1 MTDVQVASTP
11 KHASIADTARVAAT
25 VLAPVIARGVI
36 VRRPRLTGLLA
47 RTGADR
53 RAMRTLRRIRER
65 YGPGPVRLRI
75 PARPLTLVLDADEAR
90 RVLEQAPAPFSPANR
105 EKIGALAHFQPE
117 GVLISRGRARDARRA
132 FNERALD
139 TSAPV
144 HHLAGP
150 ILASVSELGGALRE
164 RDPLVWRGFAREW
177 WRAVRTITLGPAARD
192 DTWVTD
198 SLRTLRRAGNW
209 SYFHPT
215 RRDLRERFLQ
225 RVRDYI
231 TLGHPDS
238 LAGTAA
244 RADVATA
251 PEHQIAHWL
260 FAWDAA
266 GMAVFRTLALLATHP
281 AALARARAD
290 QRPLLPYLRACVLES
305 LRLWPTTPLILRD
318 TTADLW
324 WGDEIVPEHTPVLIH
339 AAFLHRDPTAL
350 DYADTFAP
358 DVWLDGRA
366 ERHGGI
372 VPFSGGPARCP
383 AENLV
388 LLTTSHLLAE
398 LITGDPRLTGGRL
411 DPERPMPALLSPF
424 GLRFSR

>member
-1 MTDVQVASTP
+1 MTDVQVGTTP
-11 KHASIADTARVAAT
+11 KQASLADTARVAAT
-25 VLAPVIARGVI
+25 VLAPVVARGVI

-47 RTGADR
+47 RVGADR
-53 RAMRTLRRIRER
+53 PALRTLGRIRAK

-90 RVLEQAPAPFSPANR
+90 RVLEQAPAPFTPANR

-117 GVLISRGRARDARRA
+117 GVLISRGRSRDTRRA
-132 FNERALD
+132 FNEHALD

-144 HHLAGP
+144 HRLAGP
-150 ILASVSELGGALRE
+150 ILATVAATGRTLRADE
-164 RDPLVWRGFAREW
+164 RLAWHGFAREW

-198 SLRTLRRAGNW
+198 ALRTLRRAGNW

-225 RVRDYI
+225 RVRDYVA
-231 TLGHPDS
+231 LGHPDS

-251 PEHQIAHWL
+251 AEHQIAHWL

-266 GMAVFRTLALLATHP
+266 GMATFRTLALLATHP

-305 LRLWPTTPLILRD
+305 LRLWPTTPLVLRD

-339 AAFLHRDPTAL
+339 LPFLHRDPSRL
-350 DYADTFAP
+350 DYADTFTP

-366 ERHGGI
+366 ERHGGL

-398 LITGDPRLTGGRL
+398 LITGDVRLLSRHL
-411 DPERPMPALLSPF
+411 RSDRPMPALLSPF
-424 GLRFSR
+424 GLKFGL